1 MLFSQIWFEWGVQM
15 RYDSSPTPFSN
26 LSDIDAFQEGLLYLP
41 FNFMVILLSQVWF
54 GEELIWGMTP
64 SPSPPPLWNL
74 LLIVSALPVSLLC
87 KSLISW
93 LFSGQAWCEG
103 RIYVRNDSPLPHPL
117 SNLLSNASTFQV
129 GVVYLL
135 FTFLVMSSSQIW
147 CGGGIILDM
156 THPPSHFKLFVSC
169 QCPSNWVCLVHSH
182 WEGSLM
188 CVVLWSV

>member
-1 MLFSQIWFEWGVQM
+1 MLWVCFSVRSDLSEEFKWGM
-15 RYDSSPTPFSN
+15 TLPAPSSSPFSN

-93 LFSGQAWCEG
+93 LFSSQAWCEG

-117 SNLLSNASTFQV
+117 SNLLSNASAFQV

-135 FTFLVMSSSQIW
+135 FTFLVMPSSQIW

-156 THPPSHFKLFVSC
+156 THPPPLPISNYCQLPVPFQLDLF
-169 QCPSNWVCLVHSH
+169 
-182 WEGSLM
+182 GSLK
-188 CVVLWSV
+188 LGR